1 MAGLAGG
8 HHPFCA
14 DSCAGLLLFVKALV
28 FALMHLAIAADT
40 KAATSA
46 R

>member
-1 MAGLAGG
+1 MADLAGG

-14 DSCAGLLLFVKALV
+14 GSCAGLLLFVKALV

-40 KAATSA
+40 GAATSA